1 LRTQNAL
8 DEALE
13 RRSAVVKWIAEE
25 KDKVQEWAEKERR
38 LAAAERRSAA
48 KYARDLRARAE
59 GGGGGPASVRK
70 DRAEMEALQAT
81 LEKTRLDADKAVRK
95 ARASERRLLQL
106 SKDQQAQL
114 AALKEEVRSQAQVK
128 VPAFCH
134 VFVVRMCMYV
144 CIYIYNVCVCMYV
157 CMCVCM

>member
-1 LRTQNAL
+1 M
-8 DEALE
+8 
-13 RRSAVVKWIAEE
+13 VKWIAEE

-38 LAAAERRSAA
+38 LAAAERRNAA

-59 GGGGGPASVRK
+59 GGGGGGSASVRK

-128 VPAFCH
+128 VPTFCH
-134 VFVVRMCMYV
+134 VFVVRICMYI
-144 CIYIYNVCVCMYV
+144 CI
-157 CMCVCM
+157 